1 MIFYVLLRGRWVMR
15 TMMKKRD
22 YAGCGGHREYTTQV
36 YKPWVM
42 MEKAM
47 WWEKVYK
54 ESRIKTV
61 KRWIIRNRERQ

>member
-22 YAGCGGHREYTTQV
+22 YAGCGGYREYTTQV

-47 WWEKVYK
+47 RWEKVHK

-61 KRWIIRNRERQ
+61 KRWIVRNRERQ

>member
-22 YAGCGGHREYTTQV
+22 YGGCGGYREYTTQV

-47 WWEKVYK
+47 RWEKVYK

-61 KRWIIRNRERQ
+61 KRWIVRNREHQ